1 MGVDTT
7 LSERKSLHCSF
18 SPLTSERKH
27 HRVLFHST
35 HHDSSTRISIVN
47 QSAQLGRR
55 FIRITVLC
63 ITVAKSSY
71 AQGHTSIKTLSTKP
85 DYVTDGDVL
94 VQVTAPGVAAK
105 AFRVRVG
112 NRDVT
117 KSFRSVNMPDVHLGL
132 IKALPLGKSV
142 IHSGDASLT
151 ITNYPITGPVIS
163 GPWQEP
169 FICETDQFKLPDGS
183 TLGPTI
189 DANCSAKTVVN
200 YLYLPIA
207 KKTFE
212 PIRDLQSLPLDIAT
226 TTISTG
232 KTVRFIVRVETG
244 TMDRGIYQSAI
255 LHDPDIDGP
264 PSPFSP
270 PAGWNKKLIAVHGS
284 GCTGGW
290 YVQGAAEGVSPI
302 DRDQLAKGYALFTNT
317 LNHPTNSCNALVAAE
332 ATIMGKEHFVETFG
346 VPDWTTSTGGS
357 GGAYTTLQIADA
369 FPGLFD
375 GVIVQQ
381 VFPDALALAMA
392 GLDAHLLM
400 HYYAKEQPEPL
411 SEEQEVAISG
421 YSSLKAMTDAANQAA
436 RADPVP
442 GRQDVEGYKS
452 GQWRSVVPPEL
463 RYDPVANP
471 RGARPTIFDA
481 AKNVYGTD
489 PTTGAALR
497 PFDNV
502 GVQYG
507 LNALNSRAIT
517 PAQFLDL
524 NEAIGGI
531 DADGN
536 YISSRTAGDAGA
548 IRRAYQSGLML
559 SGAGG
564 LSEIPVVDNATSNEA
579 FSYHYGWFHF
589 ALRERLRQTDG
600 TAANMMMW
608 RSISPGGHELE
619 ATFDEWMEA
628 WKADMSDE
636 PQRNKVIAARPA
648 GAVDG
653 CYDGTVFIAD
663 ALPFSAKPVSP
674 CSKLYPVYSSVRQ
687 VAGGPLAANVLKCYL
702 KPIDASQYSVTFTP
716 AEIDRLQLVFP
727 NGVCDFTK
735 PSMYWSR
742 LVTWPSFGPSPVNL
756 VYDIKGRM
764 KPAETVR

>member
-1 MGVDTT
+1 MNRLAHLDRG
-7 LSERKSLHCSF
+7 L
-18 SPLTSERKH
+18 
-27 HRVLFHST
+27 
-35 HHDSSTRISIVN
+35 ISM
-47 QSAQLGRR
+47 A
-55 FIRITVLC
+55 VLC
-63 ITVAKSSY
+63 MTVANSSY
-71 AQGHTSIKTLSTKP
+71 AQSHTSIKTLSTNP
-85 DYVTDGDVL
+85 DYVTGGDVL
-94 VQVTAPGVAAK
+94 VQVTAPGVAAQ

-112 NRDVT
+112 VRDVT
-117 KSFRSVNMPDVHLGL
+117 KSFRSTDVPDVHLGL
-132 IKALPLGKSV
+132 IKGLPLGKIV
-142 IHSGDASLT
+142 IHSGDASLK

-169 FICETDQFKLPDGS
+169 FICQTVQFKLPNGS
-183 TLGPTI
+183 TLGPTV

-200 YLYLPIA
+200 YMYLPVGEKA
-207 KKTFE
+207 FK
-212 PIRDLQSLPLDIAT
+212 PIRDLKSLPEDIAT

-244 TMDRGIYQSAI
+244 TIDRGIYQSAI
-255 LHDPDIDGP
+255 LHDPESDGP

-284 GCTGGW
+284 GCIGGW
-290 YVQGAAEGVSPI
+290 YIQGAAEGVSPI
-302 DRDQLAKGYALFTNT
+302 DRYQLAKGYALFTNT
-317 LNHPTNSCNALVAAE
+317 LNHPTNNCNALVAAE
-332 ATIMGKEHFVETFG
+332 ATILGKEHFIKTFG

-375 GVIVQQ
+375 GVMVQQ
-381 VFPDALALAMA
+381 VFPDTLALALS

-400 HYYAKEQPEPL
+400 HYYAKEQSEPL
-411 SEEQEVAISG
+411 SEEQKVAIGG

-436 RADPVP
+436 RSDPVSN
-442 GRQDVEGYKS
+442 RQDIEGYKS
-452 GQWRSVVPPEL
+452 GQWRAVVPTEL

-471 RGARPTIFDA
+471 RGVRPTIFDA

-489 PTTGAALR
+489 PATGAALR

-507 LNALNSRAIT
+507 LNALNSGVIT

-531 DADGN
+531 DSDGN
-536 YISSRTAGDAGA
+536 YISLRTTGDTGA

-564 LSEIPVVDNATSNEA
+564 LSEIPIVDNATSNEA

-608 RSISPGGHELE
+608 RSIPGGHEQE
-619 ATFDEWMEA
+619 AIFDEWMQA
-628 WKADMSDE
+628 WKADTSDE

-648 GAVDG
+648 AALDG
-653 CYDGTVFIAD
+653 CYEGNVFIAD
-663 ALPFSAKPVSP
+663 ALPFSSKPISR
-674 CSKLYPVYSSVRQ
+674 CSTLYPVYSNPRRE
-687 VAGGPLAANVLKCYL
+687 AGGPLAANVLKCYL
-702 KPIDASQYSVTFTP
+702 KPIDPSEYSVTFTP
-716 AEIDRLQLVFP
+716 AEIDRLHLVFP
-727 NGVCDFTK
+727 NGICDFTK

-756 VYDIKGRM
+756 VYDIKGRI
-764 KPAETVR
+764 KLAESVR